1 VTQPHEWIMTDR
13 QPWVVKFPNNPS
25 GLRNL
30 PNELIAGRLG
40 RRLGVRIPTS
50 DIVVVSQELIDA
62 QGLRFRNGQVPQG
75 GLCFGSQT
83 VAGIDA
89 ISVLGGSPA
98 SFIQEDVAA
107 IAVFQTWTADGDGQ
121 AIFRPMAEGIA
132 VYSIDH
138 GHFFG
143 SPDWDASIADRQD
156 PVAYTLHLRH
166 FVPPIRDFRF
176 YERALGQLEQLT
188 LEDLAEEMRDVPKEW
203 VGLRERAALI
213 TFLRKRQGQVRMATD
228 RFIQGAA

>member
-1 VTQPHEWIMTDR
+1 MSDE
-13 QPWVVKFPNNPS
+13 QPWVVKFPNNPN

-40 RRLGVRIPTS
+40 RRLGVRIPKV
-50 DIVVVSQELIDA
+50 DIVGVGQELIDA
-62 QGLRFRNGQVPQG
+62 QGLRFRNAGAVPKG

-83 VAGIDA
+83 VPGIDA
-89 ISVLGGSPA
+89 ISLLGAAAPA
-98 SFIQEDVAA
+98 SFIQQDLAS

-121 AIFRPMAEGIA
+121 AIFRPESQGMA

-143 SPDWDASIADRQD
+143 SPNWDISIADRRD
-156 PVAYTLHLRH
+156 PVSYTLHLRY
-166 FVPPIRDFRF
+166 FVPPIRDLRF
-176 YERALGQLEQLT
+176 YEHALGHLERLT
-188 LEDLAEEMRDVPKEW
+188 IEDMAGEMRDVPEEW
-203 VGLRERAALI
+203 LGLQERAALI
-213 TFLRKRQGQVRMATD
+213 TFLRNRQGQVRTATD